1 MTRHSNLQ
9 RCHPEVT
16 CPAVGHYEIEFQLG
30 TIIAFE
36 WRDKQKGVFMKSAS
50 LKTIVTLFVVVGV
63 AATMMSC
70 STGTPTDTP
79 GVERMGQYILKEFGP
94 ELWTVL
100 GYRFSN
106 TQLGEEWMIL
116 EVGFSSPNG
125 QTATVKRENVFLRS
139 PAGDTI
145 QLPSQKEFNEA
156 YGPLRPVI
164 AKANV
169 DRDPLDYFPPSRL
182 ECSVQ
187 FYVTPGAGVSFD
199 EVTVSDR
206 RGCYGRLFVNVPGG
220 IQSGRWTLGVDL
232 EESEIRI
239 PFELGE

>member
-1 MTRHSNLQ
+1 
-9 RCHPEVT
+9 
-16 CPAVGHYEIEFQLG
+16 
-30 TIIAFE
+30 
-36 WRDKQKGVFMKSAS
+36 MKTAS
-50 LKTIVTLFVVVGV
+50 PRFFVALIVVVGV
-63 AATMMSC
+63 ALTITSC
-70 STGTPTDTP
+70 STGSPTDTP
-79 GVERMGQYILKEFGP
+79 GVERLGQYVLKQFGP

-100 GYRFSN
+100 GYRFANS
-106 TQLGEEWMIL
+106 QLGEEWMIL

-145 QLPSQKEFNEA
+145 SLPSQKEFNEA
-156 YGPLRPVI
+156 YGDLRPII

-169 DRDPLDYFPPSRL
+169 DRDPLDYFPPSRI
-182 ECSVQ
+182 ECAVQ
-187 FYVTPGAGVSFD
+187 FYVTPGEGVSFD
-199 EVTVSDR
+199 EVTVSDK
-206 RGCYGRLFVNVPGG
+206 RGCFGRLFVKVPGG